1 MLISNVRV
9 CIRSR
14 DVTIYKSD
22 FDKIELL
29 ASFDIINYILVY
41 ICGTVI
47 IDDFLNND
55 FMALILLKIN
65 QLRKY
70 TNTYKIHKY

>member
-29 ASFDIINYILVY
+29 ASFDIIIYMY

>member
-1 MLISNVRV
+1 M
-9 CIRSR
+9 
-14 DVTIYKSD
+14 TIYKSD

-29 ASFDIINYILVY
+29 AAFDIINYIY

-47 IDDFLNND
+47 IDDILNND

>member
-29 ASFDIINYILVY
+29 ASFDIINYLY

>member
-1 MLISNVRV
+1 MFVYVLGVRMWL
-9 CIRSR
+9 
-14 DVTIYKSD
+14 YKSD

-29 ASFDIINYILVY
+29 PSFDIINYIY

>member
-1 MLISNVRV
+1 MFVYVLGVGSMWL
-9 CIRSR
+9 
-14 DVTIYKSD
+14 YKSD

-29 ASFDIINYILVY
+29 ASFDIINIY

>member
-29 ASFDIINYILVY
+29 ASFDIINHIY

>member
-1 MLISNVRV
+1 M
-9 CIRSR
+9 
-14 DVTIYKSD
+14 TIYKSD

-29 ASFDIINYILVY
+29 ALFDIINYIY
-41 ICGTVI
+41 ICGSVI

>member
-1 MLISNVRV
+1 MFVYVLGVGLWL
-9 CIRSR
+9 
-14 DVTIYKSD
+14 YKSD

-29 ASFDIINYILVY
+29 ASFDIINYIC

>member
-29 ASFDIINYILVY
+29 ASFDIY

>member
-1 MLISNVRV
+1 MFVYVLGVGMWL
-9 CIRSR
+9 
-14 DVTIYKSD
+14 YKSD

-29 ASFDIINYILVY
+29 ASFDIINIY

>member
-1 MLISNVRV
+1 MFVYVLGVGMWL
-9 CIRSR
+9 
-14 DVTIYKSD
+14 YKSD

-29 ASFDIINYILVY
+29 ASIDIINIY

>member
-29 ASFDIINYILVY
+29 ALFDIINYIY

>member
-1 MLISNVRV
+1 MFVYVLGVGMWL
-9 CIRSR
+9 
-14 DVTIYKSD
+14 YKSD

-29 ASFDIINYILVY
+29 ASFD

-65 QLRKY
+65 QLGKY

>member
-29 ASFDIINYILVY
+29 TSFDIINYIY

>member
-1 MLISNVRV
+1 MVMLISNVRV

-29 ASFDIINYILVY
+29 ASFDIINYIY

>member
-1 MLISNVRV
+1 MFVYVLGVG
-9 CIRSR
+9 
-14 DVTIYKSD
+14 
-22 FDKIELL
+22 
-29 ASFDIINYILVY
+29 ASFDIINYIY

>member
-29 ASFDIINYILVY
+29 ASFDIINYIY

-65 QLRKY
+65 
-70 TNTYKIHKY
+70 